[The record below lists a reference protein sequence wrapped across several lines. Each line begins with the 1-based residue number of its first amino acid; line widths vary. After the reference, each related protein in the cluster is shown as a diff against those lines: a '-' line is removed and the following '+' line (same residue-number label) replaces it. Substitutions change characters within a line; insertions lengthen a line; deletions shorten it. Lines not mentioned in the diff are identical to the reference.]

1 MSKRIKQ
8 TLQIRGRGKIQA
20 KRGLIVRTKYY
31 YAFKRRQCLSKQ
43 FFVYISI
50 VQYSIHFTTTPNNYS
65 SKSQNILAQ
74 YQLPY
79 IKSCYF
85 SSILYIKDFQ
95 GQKRMWLQAIFRL
108 GILSKASFF
117 NILYYYVYFLL
128 GSRISSK
135 NKSPQQ
141 PLMLIKDRC
150 TTLVCQ
156 SVSPFKFKIIFK
168 KISCSSSIAAWKL
181 LGPLDIGHNTTQ
193 FLLAQ
198 EQNTSKKHDHQ
209 TTKKNFKH

>member
-1 MSKRIKQ
+1 MHSKGGNVFQ
-8 TLQIRGRGKIQA
+8 NNS
-20 KRGLIVRTKYY
+20 
-31 YAFKRRQCLSKQ
+31 LSI
-43 FFVYISI
+43 F
-50 VQYSIHFTTTPNNYS
+50 HFTTAPNNYL

-156 SVSPFKFKIIFK
+156 SVSHSVSPFKFKNNFQK
-168 KISCSSSIAAWKL
+168 KIMQQQYSSMETV
-181 LGPLDIGHNTTQ
+181 GYIGHNTTQ

-209 TTKKNFKH
+209 TTKKTSNINFKH

>member
-1 MSKRIKQ
+1 MHSKGGNVFQ
-8 TLQIRGRGKIQA
+8 NNS
-20 KRGLIVRTKYY
+20 
-31 YAFKRRQCLSKQ
+31 LSI
-43 FFVYISI
+43 F
-50 VQYSIHFTTTPNNYS
+50 HFTTAPNNYS

-156 SVSPFKFKIIFK
+156 SVSQSVSQSAHSNSKIIFK
-168 KISCSSSIAAWKL
+168 KKIMQQQYSSMETVGS
-181 LGPLDIGHNTTQ
+181 IGHWT
-193 FLLAQ
+193 
-198 EQNTSKKHDHQ
+198 
-209 TTKKNFKH
+209 

>member
-1 MSKRIKQ
+1 MHSKGGNVFQ
-8 TLQIRGRGKIQA
+8 NNS
-20 KRGLIVRTKYY
+20 
-31 YAFKRRQCLSKQ
+31 LSI
-43 FFVYISI
+43 F
-50 VQYSIHFTTTPNNYS
+50 HFTTAPNNYS

-156 SVSPFKFKIIFK
+156 SVSQSAHSNSKIIFK
-168 KISCSSSIAAWKL
+168 KKIMQQQYSSMETVGS
-181 LGPLDIGHNTTQ
+181 IGHWT
-193 FLLAQ
+193 
-198 EQNTSKKHDHQ
+198 
-209 TTKKNFKH
+209 

>member
-8 TLQIRGRGKIQA
+8 TLKIRGRGKIQV

-156 SVSPFKFKIIFK
+156 SVSPFKFKNNFQK
-168 KISCSSSIAAWKL
+168 KIMQQQYSSMETVGS
-181 LGPLDIGHNTTQ
+181 IGHWT
-193 FLLAQ
+193 
-198 EQNTSKKHDHQ
+198 
-209 TTKKNFKH
+209 